1 MSETKRGKYDGKNN
15 PTYGSCW
22 ITKDGDSKMIKKEV
36 LETHIKDGWI
46 KGRKIKKI

>member
-22 ITKDGDSKMIKKEV
+22 ITKDG
-36 LETHIKDGWI
+36 WI